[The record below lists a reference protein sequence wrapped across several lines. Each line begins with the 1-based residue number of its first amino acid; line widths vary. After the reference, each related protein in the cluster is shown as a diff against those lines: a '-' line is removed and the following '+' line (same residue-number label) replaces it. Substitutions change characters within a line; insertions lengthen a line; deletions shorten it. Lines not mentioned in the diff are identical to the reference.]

1 MLNTMLYIFIILHVW
16 YSCICNVTLYDTVLA
31 DMYYVPLTSSQT
43 VLPPVALSFQL
54 QYRLQLLLKAT

>member
-1 MLNTMLYIFIILHVW
+1 MIYIFMTLHVW

-31 DMYYVPLTSSQT
+31 DMYYVPLTSPQT
-43 VLPPVALSFQL
+43 VLPPAALSFQL